1 MVGHRTSR
9 GCKENDTP
17 TRNKNLVDV
26 SFFSFSS
33 LKSYIINTSNPLNL
47 YSEHPL
53 SLNRKVGYKMSIT
66 TASMSYDLL
75 SRSAQKTALRTLL
88 ASDYYRGVVEDNFS
102 DDIYDYFEAPYATSY
117 PVYVSVSLAPVPDR
131 PTLPSHQVRVYV
143 EACGTADI
151 LDFFV
156 RILGEES
163 PLEHPDDVSIVG
175 YYKTDGLAGENAT
188 LSIDAHDDDVAL
200 LEGFVPA
207 MNEWWW
213 ELYTDIENLIMDKK
227 ENEYYTEDGV
237 LHHIANHPE
246 LSFTPNGEFIDPSA
260 IDAAS

>member
-1 MVGHRTSR
+1 
-9 GCKENDTP
+9 
-17 TRNKNLVDV
+17 
-26 SFFSFSS
+26 
-33 LKSYIINTSNPLNL
+33 
-47 YSEHPL
+47 
-53 SLNRKVGYKMSIT
+53 MSIKFS
-66 TASMSYDLL
+66 SMSYDLL
-75 SRSAQKTALRTLL
+75 SDSSKDTAIRTLL
-88 ASDYYRGVVEDNFS
+88 ASDYYRGVVEDNLS
-102 DDIYDYFEAPYATSY
+102 DDIYDYFEAPDATSY

-143 EACGTADI
+143 EACGATDV

-246 LSFTPNGEFIDPSA
+246 LSFTPNGEFIAPAA
-260 IDAAS
+260 IDDKNEEKGLVAS